1 LLRSI
6 SHWFSRRRQGVT
18 LLELLVVL
26 VILSLLA
33 TLAVGVYSKEVVRA
47 RYARTRAEISE
58 LEVAINRYFV
68 DVGEYPPTGSL
79 SNVPGAGIG
88 SAYLQIV
95 LRSSISGNLNV
106 PASKRWLGPYI
117 EWDYAFLG
125 DVTGAGLF
133 PESTYDIRDVHLIDP
148 FRSPYY
154 YVNSNDYVADGG
166 TELLTNHPF
175 RATETFYN
183 PTTFQIISFGVN
195 RNTLPVPNRGLDPDD
210 VTNFE
215 GSLF

>member
-1 LLRSI
+1 MLRSI
-6 SHWFSRRRQGVT
+6 NQWLRQPKGVT

-26 VILSLLA
+26 VIISLLA

-68 DVGEYPPTGSL
+68 DTGQYPPSGSI
-79 SNVPGAGIG
+79 SNIPGNSAG
-88 SAYLQIV
+88 SAWLQV
-95 LRSSISGNLNV
+95 ALRASMSGNFNV
-106 PASKRWLGPYI
+106 PASRRWLGPYI

-125 DVTGAGLF
+125 DISGAGLF
-133 PESTYDIRDVHLIDP
+133 PESTYALGEVHLIDP

-154 YVNSNDYVADGG
+154 YISSNDYFTLGG
-166 TELLTNHPF
+166 TQLPTNHPF
-175 RATETFYN
+175 RSTETFYN
-183 PTTFQIISFGVN
+183 PTTFQIISFGAN
-195 RNTLPVPNRGLDPDD
+195 RTTLPAPSRGLETDD
-210 VTNFE
+210 ATNFE